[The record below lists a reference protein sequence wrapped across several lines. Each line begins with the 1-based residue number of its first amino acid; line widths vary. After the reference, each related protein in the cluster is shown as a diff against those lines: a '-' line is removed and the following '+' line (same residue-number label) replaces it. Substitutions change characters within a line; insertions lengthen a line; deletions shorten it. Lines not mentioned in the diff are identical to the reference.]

1 MCRNRSKGTWNESSA
16 GFDVLTGLEF
26 DASDAIRPMDTATWL
41 ENRRRLDDLG
51 GPPKP

>member
-1 MCRNRSKGTWNESSA
+1 MCRLPSKGTRNESTA

-26 DASDAIRPMDTATWL
+26 DAYDAIRPMDTATWR
-41 ENRRRLDDLG
+41 EQRRRLDDLG